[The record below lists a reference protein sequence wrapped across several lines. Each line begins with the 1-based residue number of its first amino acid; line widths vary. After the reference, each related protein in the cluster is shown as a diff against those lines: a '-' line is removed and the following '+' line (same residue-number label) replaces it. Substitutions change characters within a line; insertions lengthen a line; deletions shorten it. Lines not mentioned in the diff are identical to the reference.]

1 MNKTTLQT
9 ARLPRMMASLIH
21 SNQFLKIFAFYAL
34 TLVLVTAFALAIVAT
49 REPLVITLD
58 TQGKVLNQTKLPK
71 VEDQV
76 TEAVQ
81 SYLNQRY
88 RWTPNNVTLKL
99 KASEAFILPST
110 LKAFQDAVSKVA
122 KFSAEKLVSQTIYPD
137 VIEVNMDR
145 KSAFVKGERITSIQ
159 GLKAAG
165 ELRLELIFESGP
177 RTKENP
183 WGVYILKELE
193 K

>member
-9 ARLPRMMASLIH
+9 ARLPRMMATLIH
-21 SNQFLKIFAFYAL
+21 SNQFLKMFAFYAL

-58 TQGKVLNQTKLPK
+58 TQGKVLGQTQLAKA
-71 VEDQV
+71 EDQV

-81 SYLNQRY
+81 SYLTRRY
-88 RWTPNNVTLKL
+88 RWTPKDVTVKL

-165 ELRLELIFESGP
+165 ELSLELVFESGP

>member
-1 MNKTTLQT
+1 MNKTTLQS

-21 SNQFLKIFAFYAL
+21 SNQFLKMFAFYAL
-34 TLVLVTAFALAIVAT
+34 TLVLVTAIALAIVAT

-58 TQGKVLNQTKLPK
+58 TQGKVLSQTQLAKA
-71 VEDQV
+71 EDQV

-81 SYLNQRY
+81 SYLTRRY
-88 RWTPNNVTLKL
+88 KWTPKDVTVKL

-137 VIEVNMDR
+137 VIEVDMDK

>member
-21 SNQFLKIFAFYAL
+21 SNQFLKMFSFYAL

-49 REPLVITLD
+49 KEPVVITLD
-58 TQGKVLNQTKLPK
+58 AQGKVLYQTKLPK
-71 VEDQV
+71 AEDQV

-81 SYLNQRY
+81 SYLNHRY
-88 RWTPNNVTLKL
+88 RWTPKDVTVKL
-99 KASEAFILPST
+99 KASEAYILPNT

-137 VIEVNMDR
+137 VIEVDMDR
-145 KSAFVKGERITSIQ
+145 KSALVKGERITSIQ

-183 WGVYILKELE
+183 WGIYILKELE